1 MLETSVEIGIDL
13 FKDLIFTAWNT
24 TSGFV
29 KEKHA
34 ENDPLGIATR
44 RYIGGLVER
53 YDNVKVLGMTKPV
66 PLKSLYVRVNIL
78 EKIRVRM
85 RLNPKQLAHFF
96 DHDKRAFGTTVEA
109 VDGEIIVNRLQKF
122 IVLGKPGAG
131 KTTYLRFLALMMLD
145 KTSRIERRRL
155 PVFVTL
161 REWTD
166 RRMPLVDFIIDQF
179 DVCGFP
185 KAKPFLEKMLTD
197 GQCLILFDGLDE
209 VSQEANQDDIIRQ
222 LCDFTDKYANNQFV
236 ISCRVAAYNHW
247 FERFTDVEI
256 ADFNEQQMENFIR
269 NWFHEEPKIGADCWN
284 ELKSSPPLREMA
296 ATPLLLTLLCLEYHE
311 SHTFPVNR
319 AELYERAIETLLARW
334 DADRLIRRSEAY
346 KQLSIKRK
354 ESMFARIAFFTFLHD
369 EYFIRER
376 QLAKMI
382 EKYLENLPGF
392 NPAELEPDGG
402 AVLRAIEAQH
412 GIFVERA
419 QNIFSFAHLTFQ
431 EYFAAKYIVDNHFRP
446 VDEAL
451 GFSDDYNQPTLLEEL
466 VNRYLNEPK
475 WKEVFLL
482 IAGML
487 DNADELLLMMRR
499 KADEALEAPE
509 VRRLFEAAKKALLPE
524 ENEYPPVLR
533 RLGVII
539 ITYVAIEHTK
549 VQTFLLQALDKDK
562 DKAVTTIL
570 ALTKLLNL
578 AQVLSQTIRVDK
590 ALAQA
595 LSQITDGDQAQAIS
609 EIMGGDQALA
619 QAMSQTMGGDQALY
633 QALVQEVRL
642 GLGLSLILSSA
653 KIEKIFGLDVSMLK
667 TDVQSEYLSDKSAQ
681 MLINYLSI
689 NILILNCLQTNH
701 YTTTTVQEKMIHELF
716 LPR

>member
-29 KEKHA
+29 KEKYA

-44 RYIGGLVER
+44 SYISRLVQR
-53 YDNVKVLGMTKPV
+53 YDNIRVLGSTEPV

-78 EKIRVRM
+78 EKIRARM
-85 RLNPKQLAHFF
+85 RLNPKQLAQFF

-319 AELYERAIETLLARW
+319 AELYECAIETLLARW
-334 DADRLIRRSEAY
+334 DASRLIRRSEAY

-431 EYFAAKYIVDNHFRP
+431 EYFAAKYIVDNHSRP

-451 GFSDDYNQPTLLEEL
+451 CSSDDYNRPTLLEEL
-466 VNRYLNEPK
+466 VDRYLNEPK
-475 WKEVFLL
+475 WKEIFLL
-482 IAGML
+482 VAGML
-487 DNADELLLMMRR
+487 DNADELLLLMRR
-499 KADEALEAPE
+499 KADEVLEESEIQALFKAAEE
-509 VRRLFEAAKKALLPE
+509 VLLPWE
-524 ENEYPPVLR
+524 ESTKLIGLR
-533 RLGVII
+533 RLWAMHRMISTRI
-539 ITYVAIEHTK
+539 
-549 VQTFLLQALDKDK
+549 QDML
-562 DKAVTTIL
+562 KAKPMEIFKIMYLV
-570 ALTKLLNL
+570 N
-578 AQVLSQTIRVDK
+578 IRD
-590 ALAQA
+590 
-595 LSQITDGDQAQAIS
+595 
-609 EIMGGDQALA
+609 
-619 QAMSQTMGGDQALY
+619 
-633 QALVQEVRL
+633 LVQDL
-642 GLGLSLILSSA
+642 GLFIFLYADVIPVQHRDQVWTHLGNRAWAQNINQFPEIFIPTTFEDYVNTDYYDHDDHLEINKA
-653 KIEKIFGLDVSMLK
+653 AVEKGFGLDIVKIKDYAQKEEKFSHDYMLTMRK
-667 TDVQSEYLSDKSAQ
+667 YVLNYIFIIDCLKSS
-681 MLINYLSI
+681 Y
-689 NILILNCLQTNH
+689 